1 MAASGLDLCTR
12 CKRVDPHD
20 REIGMD
26 APIEEIE
33 LDCRHAH
40 ISENRIFPKVAFLP
54 IVLFHTPRQSC
65 STSENGPR
73 AHFARRGGH
82 ALTKTEADFFNRIA
96 LEFFTELTP

>member
-1 MAASGLDLCTR
+1 
-12 CKRVDPHD
+12 
-20 REIGMD
+20 MD
-26 APIEEIE
+26 APLEEIE
-33 LDCRHAH
+33 LDCRRHAH